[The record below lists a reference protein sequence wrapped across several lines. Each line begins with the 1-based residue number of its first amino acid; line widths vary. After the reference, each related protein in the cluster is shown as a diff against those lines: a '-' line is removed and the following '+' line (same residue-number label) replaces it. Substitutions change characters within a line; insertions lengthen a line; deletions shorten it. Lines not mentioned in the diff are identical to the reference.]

1 MRVFILTEGGKKT
14 GFGHITRCSAIYDA
28 FREKKIMPFF
38 LIKADSSISGILE
51 GRNYK
56 IFDWL
61 KEQNRLFTII
71 RDADVV
77 VIDSYLAKYELYKK
91 VSEIIRMP
99 VYIDDN
105 KRLKYS
111 RGVVV
116 NGSIFANRLG
126 YPKAEGITYLLG
138 TNYMPLRREF
148 WHVQAKKI
156 AKNVKSVVVTFGGGD
171 SRGMT
176 PKILRWLA
184 DNHPNLT
191 KNIIIGKGFKNIRKI
206 EDTKDDRTVISYYP
220 DVKVMKRIMLDSDIA
235 ISAGGQT
242 LYELARIGVP
252 AIAMAI
258 AKNQLNNISGWSRA
272 GFIEYA
278 GWWKDDSLVAKLSS
292 SMTRLADKNVRTKM
306 SRLGRRHIDGKGS
319 LRIVSILLNRKGS
332 YGRK

>member
-28 FREKKIMPFF
+28 FKEKKIRPFF
-38 LIKADSSISGILE
+38 LIKADSNISGILE

-91 VSEIIRMP
+91 VSEIIRTP

-105 KRLKYS
+105 KRLKYP

-126 YPKAEGITYLLG
+126 YPKTEGITYLLG
-138 TNYMPLRREF
+138 TNYMPLRGEF

-171 SRGMT
+171 SRNMT
-176 PKILRWLA
+176 PKILKLII
-184 DNHPNLT
+184 DNYPKLT
-191 KNIIIGKGFKNIRKI
+191 KLVIIGKGFKNIKGI
-206 EDTKDDRTVISYYP
+206 EKVKDDNTHIIYKP
-220 DVKVMKRIMLDSDIA
+220 DANTMKNTMLASDLA

-242 LYELARIGVP
+242 LYELARVGLPTIAV
-252 AIAMAI
+252 AII
-258 AKNQLNNISGWSRA
+258 ENQLNNINGWREV

-278 GWWKDDSLVAKLSS
+278 GWWKDGNLSDKLLK
-292 SMTRLADKNVRTKM
+292 SMDRLMFKKTLADRNKI
-306 SRLGRRHIDGKGS
+306 GRKLVDGKGG
-319 LRIVSILLNRKGS
+319 LRIIRFLLKTMDRNSGK
-332 YGRK
+332 